1 RSCCKLL
8 CFPGLGDQF
17 GDPHTRLPAL
27 RAAHAS
33 LQRRCHLYPPARCPR
48 DCFFAL
54 RLGPW
59 LGLGPTGA
67 QIGTAGGRASKQWRT
82 GSSNTWLIVH
92 RCVVTFVITLILTC
106 SLPVS
111 YAGVP
116 SEPRCTFLGLISV
129 HGWTWCST
137 FPLTDAKY
145 ARHRCCSPWDT
156 SYARN
161 PNVSYARWN
170 VRAGRSNCWFTSSI
184 SYAGQNFEY
193 ECRFDFK

>member
-1 RSCCKLL
+1 LPHAVLCYLLRYTRIHSIRRSCCKLL

-33 LQRRCHLYPPARCPR
+33 LQRRCHLYLPARCPR

-54 RLGPW
+54 RLGPR

-67 QIGTAGGRASKQWRT
+67 QIGTVGGRASKQWRT
-82 GSSNTWLIVH
+82 GSSNTWLIIH
-92 RCVVTFVITLILTC
+92 
-106 SLPVS
+106 
-111 YAGVP
+111 

-137 FPLTDAKY
+137 LPLTDAKY
-145 ARHRCCSPWDT
+145 ARHRCRSPRDT

-161 PNVSYARWN
+161 PNVLYARWN
-170 VRAGRSNCWFTSSI
+170 VRAGRSNCWFTSSG

-193 ECRFDFK
+193 EYFK